1 MKDDEIRA
9 IVLEAIETGAF
20 DGKRVVAHQVRG
32 WWKDTGKP
40 EDLLE
45 ANRLVLSQIKRD
57 IRGELVDS
65 RADGAVV
72 IEPGARIAESTIR
85 GPAHIAAGA
94 VVEQGYV
101 GPYTSVGAGAKV
113 VHSEIEYSIL
123 MNEAELL
130 HLPQRMDAS
139 VIGQGVV
146 VDGRGLGAR
155 KHTVQLVLGD
165 YSQVKL

>member
-1 MKDDEIRA
+1 M
-9 IVLEAIETGAF
+9 
-20 DGKRVVAHQVRG
+20 VAHQVRG

-57 IRGELVDS
+57 VRGELIDS

-72 IEPGARIAESTIR
+72 IEPAARIAESTIR
-85 GPAHIAAGA
+85 GPAHVAAGA
-94 VVEQGYV
+94 VIEHGYV
-101 GPYTSVGAGAKV
+101 GPYTSVGANAKV

-139 VIGQGVV
+139 VIGQGVI
-146 VDGRGLGAR
+146 VDGRRLGAR
-155 KHTVQLVLGD
+155 KHTIQLVLGD